1 METKSRSAR
10 RAHWQKLVEA
20 QARSG
25 LSLRVFAERLG
36 VSPHTLAYW
45 KYKRPVAGID
55 AAPKLLPVT
64 VVDSFPPTATGITLE
79 IDGARLTLPVDF
91 DGESLARAIAV
102 LRRPC

>member
-55 AAPKLLPVT
+55 AAPKLLPV
-64 VVDSFPPTATGITLE
+64 SNRPANPICF
-79 IDGARLTLPVDF
+79 
-91 DGESLARAIAV
+91 SLAQARSCQPWTVDNRFKAGSRFATVRA
-102 LRRPC
+102 